1 MKWMGVI
8 VMAAGVAGSAMQNTQ
23 PACADASRRTPAIQ
37 FARAINTAEAAAY
50 RGQRS
55 YLQLGDLPVGA
66 APTGTT
72 VQLSTDGETYTF
84 SIKDDEDACHGAVFS
99 DQKGVIYT
107 AVPIR

>member
-1 MKWMGVI
+1 MKWLGAVAFALTMSG
-8 VMAAGVAGSAMQNTQ
+8 AGLQNPAGG
-23 PACADASRRTPAIQ
+23 CADASRRAAAIQ
-37 FARAINTAEAAAY
+37 FARAINTAEAASF

-84 SIKDDEDACHGAVFS
+84 SVKDDQDACHGAVFS
-99 DQKGVIYT
+99 DQTGVIYVG
-107 AVPIR
+107 APVR